1 MLRTIMWVTLF
12 GWFVGGCAGAGN
24 MDDSRGNSSTSG
36 EGAAISSTRTSEGP
50 AASRSTTSEGG
61 AAGSSS
67 TMLATTPNDSG
78 VTIHSPSSQNR
89 IAAGVE
95 EETLESC
102 LGRIPNDAT
111 TGQKLLAEQTCR
123 RDFATRR

>member
-1 MLRTIMWVTLF
+1 MLPTIMWVTLF

-50 AASRSTTSEGG
+50 AASRTTSEGG